1 MTSQSQLTVSAPFW
15 GFARRHHLG
24 GPALI
29 MFALLLWALFLGTL
43 PTADDRTGVAAL
55 RIGGAAERI
64 GGAADRTGGAAHRTG
79 GSTVGRRSTV
89 AAGSFGTPASDSSP
103 RRAVT
108 ADPAR
113 ESISTLS
120 WRNTIPAQPR

>member
-43 PTADDRTGVAAL
+43 PTADDRTGGAAL
-55 RIGGAAERI
+55 RI

-79 GSTVGRRSTV
+79 GSAVGRSIAIATD
-89 AAGSFGTPASDSSP
+89 SFDTPASGSSP

-113 ESISTLS
+113 GSSGTLS
-120 WRNTIPAQPR
+120 WRNTIPAQP